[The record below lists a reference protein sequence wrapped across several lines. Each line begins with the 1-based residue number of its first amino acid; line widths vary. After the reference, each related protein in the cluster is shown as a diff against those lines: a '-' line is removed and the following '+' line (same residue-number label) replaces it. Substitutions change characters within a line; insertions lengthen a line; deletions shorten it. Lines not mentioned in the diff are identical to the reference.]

1 MFSISV
7 VVVRG
12 EEVRRGRVM
21 GESTREG
28 FESHSGTG
36 GGRREERDRSM
47 AGGSFHVGKLA
58 ERRRKEKGVRLKFFQ
73 WGHVVRVVKVWGRAG
88 SV

>member
-28 FESHSGTG
+28 FESHLGTG
-36 GGRREERDRSM
+36 GGRREERDRST

-88 SV
+88 SI